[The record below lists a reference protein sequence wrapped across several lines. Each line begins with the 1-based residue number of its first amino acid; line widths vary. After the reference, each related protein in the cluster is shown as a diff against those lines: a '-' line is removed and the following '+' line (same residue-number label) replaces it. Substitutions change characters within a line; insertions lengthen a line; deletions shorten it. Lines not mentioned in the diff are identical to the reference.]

1 MTSDDASKAQKE
13 ARRRKRWEEKQERI
27 KSAKMMDLQYFLEMI
42 DVKHRYGNWIAR
54 PIPVL

>member
-1 MTSDDASKAQKE
+1 MSDDASKAQKE

-27 KSAKMMDLQYFLEMI
+27 KSAKLMDLQYFLEMI

-54 PIPVL
+54 PIPVS

>member
-1 MTSDDASKAQKE
+1 MSDEASKAQKE

-42 DVKHRYGNWIAR
+42 DVKHRYGNWIDL
-54 PIPVL
+54 PIPV